1 MANINI
7 NISEVQ
13 KQARLLREASAN
25 LSKGTVKPL
34 VDSKD
39 RLASAWTGE
48 SAKAFVK
55 YTDELIGQLQSNAKD
70 ILEIA
75 AFLENACSTIKK
87 ADQEAK
93 SRIKS

>member
-7 NISEVQ
+7 NITEVQ

-25 LSKGTVKPL
+25 LTKGTVKPL
-34 VDSKD
+34 GDSKD

-48 SAKAFVK
+48 SAKVFAK
-55 YTDELIGQLQSNAKD
+55 YTEELIGLLQSNAKD
-70 ILEIA
+70 INEIA
-75 AFLENACSTIKK
+75 AFLENTCSRIKK

-93 SRIKS
+93 SRIK